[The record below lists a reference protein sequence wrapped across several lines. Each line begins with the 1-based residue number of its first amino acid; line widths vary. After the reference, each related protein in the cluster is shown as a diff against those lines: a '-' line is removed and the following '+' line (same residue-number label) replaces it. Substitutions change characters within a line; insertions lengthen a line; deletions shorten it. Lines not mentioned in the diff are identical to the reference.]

1 AYIDFV
7 IRSQGERAL
16 PQLIDVLRSGGILNK
31 VAGLSWRRSIASAD
45 RPAEIVD
52 NPVQP
57 LASLDELPELP
68 YDRVDMSR
76 YLHANYLGRR
86 TVAHNSSFGCP
97 FACSFCA
104 VVAMSNRRWIAQ
116 SPARIE
122 GTLRRLHARYG
133 IDAVQMH
140 DMDFFIS
147 EARVAEFAERIAD
160 LGIGW
165 WALGRVDTLMQYS
178 DATW

>member
-1 AYIDFV
+1 
-7 IRSQGERAL
+7 
-16 PQLIDVLRSGGILNK
+16 
-31 VAGLSWRRSIASAD
+31 
-45 RPAEIVD
+45 
-52 NPVQP
+52 
-57 LASLDELPELP
+57 
-68 YDRVDMSR
+68 
-76 YLHANYLGRR
+76 
-86 TVAHNSSFGCP
+86 GCP

-160 LGIGW
+160 LGLGW
-165 WALGRVDTLMQYS
+165 WALGRVDTLMQYRDGTWRAMARS
-178 DATW
+178 GPRRVVPGRQPPRDAALARMNKGGKRPARLRVRLAARL